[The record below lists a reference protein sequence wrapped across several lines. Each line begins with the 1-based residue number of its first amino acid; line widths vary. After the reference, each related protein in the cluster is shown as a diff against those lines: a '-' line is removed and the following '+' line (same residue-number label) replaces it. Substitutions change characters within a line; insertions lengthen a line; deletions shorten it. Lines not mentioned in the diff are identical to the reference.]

1 VDEAS
6 QALERYVRDES
17 ARLVASLTRQLGDFD
32 LAEESV
38 HDAILEALSHWP
50 ASGVPKEPGAWLRVT
65 AKRKATDRLR
75 REVRYRDRLQA
86 LGKNLARAVEPDQPG
101 VIDDRLVLIFMC
113 CHPTLSREAQ
123 VALTL
128 RSLLGVTTAQLAKA
142 FLTSEATMT
151 KRIARAKRKIVE
163 AGIPFAIPGG
173 DEIRSRLS
181 EVLTSIYVMFNEGY
195 LSAGPATSQRE
206 ELANDA
212 EWLAGLLRHLLPEE
226 PEVTGLL
233 ALIQLHQ
240 ARRRARFDDRGE
252 IVLMKDQDRSVWDR
266 PAITAAIELLTSAL
280 RIGQPGFYQAQAAIA
295 GCHAVAVRWEDT
307 NWELIVTLYDQ
318 LLSIADSPIAALNR
332 AIAIQY
338 RDGPEAGLAELD
350 PMGRS
355 LDSYHLFHAARAQM
369 LRGMGRSSEAAAED
383 RLASKL
389 TSNPAELSLL
399 QRRIEDETFVK
410 DGHAHPR

>member
-1 VDEAS
+1 MDEAS

-332 AIAIQY
+332 ASTRPMRRYGALKCSRRCEPSQN
-338 RDGPEAGLAELD
+338 GLFSDA
-350 PMGRS
+350 PQR
-355 LDSYHLFHAARAQM
+355 H
-369 LRGMGRSSEAAAED
+369 RSS
-383 RLASKL
+383 RL
-389 TSNPAELSLL
+389 
-399 QRRIEDETFVK
+399 RIS
-410 DGHAHPR
+410 